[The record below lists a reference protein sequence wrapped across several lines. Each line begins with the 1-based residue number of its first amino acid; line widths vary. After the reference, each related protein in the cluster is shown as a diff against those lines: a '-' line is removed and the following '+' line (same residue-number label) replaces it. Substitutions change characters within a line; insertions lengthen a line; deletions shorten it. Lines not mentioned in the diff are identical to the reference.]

1 MDHVHLDDAKENNQ
15 VTEAADD
22 SLNTSVNESLQLFKP
37 KILNAIE
44 IIRDKKKKRPDI
56 DTMRDHIMKT
66 EASSAD
72 KTLIEI
78 LVKELIKQ
86 NILINKKTTQG
97 LDSFK
102 ILKNVDQ
109 TSQASPDQTLPDP
122 PQIVNATKTPDT
134 KGKDTSPD
142 SPLLL
147 NNILTPDTKIKQTT
161 SFSNSFQESFF
172 SLKAE
177 LFELKISLKNE
188 IGELRNSI
196 RDIKA
201 KKDVHS
207 EKANENKRLWDEL
220 ENKNTIIK
228 SLIDNFKQLA
238 DSISKSNTSVPLLQT
253 PDFPENSNFI
263 LPKKYAHRETY
274 DKSKP
279 TNILSPNRYQLLE
292 PPSENFEFVS
302 ENFQNTDALRLPGN
316 DKELRRNRNVLNSQ
330 NTGSKRPSVV
340 ISKYPERQTDF
351 SRPPVIS
358 GTKLFSEASQPSK
371 GQRNILI
378 FTDSIPK
385 GIRIREFNS
394 FIKNGKTKMVSF
406 PGATSNEILHYLDV
420 HLTNSSTD
428 AVILHV
434 GVNDLLEDNSQ
445 LKIENLGNNL
455 RSMVEKCHS
464 FGIKNVFIS
473 GLVYTTRIG
482 LPVLERTHE
491 MIWHLCNK
499 LGICYV
505 DNRNIRMKHLWKDG
519 LHLVES
525 GKVILANNF
534 LSYLSKCFL
543 IRTHHL
549 GLFT

>member
-1 MDHVHLDDAKENNQ
+1 MLFISPQKLFSFSRYSSFCLD
-15 VTEAADD
+15 V
-22 SLNTSVNESLQLFKP
+22 
-37 KILNAIE
+37 
-44 IIRDKKKKRPDI
+44 
-56 DTMRDHIMKT
+56 
-66 EASSAD
+66 
-72 KTLIEI
+72 
-78 LVKELIKQ
+78 LVRYQNGLIK
-86 NILINKKTTQG
+86 
-97 LDSFK
+97 
-102 ILKNVDQ
+102 
-109 TSQASPDQTLPDP
+109 
-122 PQIVNATKTPDT
+122 
-134 KGKDTSPD
+134 
-142 SPLLL
+142 
-147 NNILTPDTKIKQTT
+147 
-161 SFSNSFQESFF
+161 
-172 SLKAE
+172 
-177 LFELKISLKNE
+177 KISL
-188 IGELRNSI
+188 IS
-196 RDIKA
+196 
-201 KKDVHS
+201 
-207 EKANENKRLWDEL
+207 
-220 ENKNTIIK
+220 
-228 SLIDNFKQLA
+228 NFMTSQPLT

-253 PDFPENSNFI
+253 FDFPENSNFI

-279 TNILSPNRYQLLE
+279 ANILSSSRYQLLE
-292 PPSENFEFVS
+292 PPSENVELVS

-340 ISKYPERQTDF
+340 IIKYPERQTEF

-371 GQRNILI
+371 DQRNILI

-394 FIKNGKTKMVSF
+394 FTENGKTKMVSF

-428 AVILHV
+428 AAVILHV

-445 LKIENLGNNL
+445 LEIENLGNNL
-455 RSMVEKCHS
+455 RSMLEKCHT

-491 MIWHLCNK
+491 MILHLCNK

-519 LHLVES
+519 LHIVSSNLVRS
-525 GKVILANNF
+525 F
-534 LSYLSKCFL
+534 
-543 IRTHHL
+543 
-549 GLFT
+549 

>member
-1 MDHVHLDDAKENNQ
+1 MDHVHLGDTKENNQ

-56 DTMRDHIMKT
+56 DTIHDHIMKT
-66 EASSAD
+66 EASNAD

-102 ILKNVDQ
+102 ILKNLDQ

-161 SFSNSFQESFF
+161 SFSNSFQKSFS

-196 RDIKA
+196 PDIKA

-238 DSISKSNTSVPLLQT
+238 DSIRKSNTSVPLLQT

-292 PPSENFEFVS
+292 PPSENFELVS

-340 ISKYPERQTDF
+340 ISKYPERQTNF
-351 SRPPVIS
+351 SRPPVTS
-358 GTKLFSEASQPSK
+358 GTKLFSEAFQPSK

-394 FIKNGKTKMVSF
+394 FINNGKTKMVSF

-455 RSMVEKCHS
+455 RSMVEKCHT

-473 GLVYTTRIG
+473 GLVYTTRID

-491 MIWHLCNK
+491 MILHLCNK

-505 DNRNIRMKHLWKDG
+505 DNRCLRMKHLWKDG